1 MPSSRFLI
9 ERLLRPIDFDT
20 ARSIVQ
26 LGVGTACITRGLLE
40 RMDPTCALTCV
51 EVDGSFIEEC
61 AGIGDPR
68 LTVHHACATSLREIL
83 NTAGVPPVDHIVS
96 ALPLTILDDGLVDK
110 ILDTAQACLSPG
122 GKFLQ
127 YQYSPTY
134 LRRLSAR
141 YADVRLGFT
150 LRNVPPAFVYECV
163 NQGMPATA

>member
-9 ERLLRPIDFDT
+9 ERLLRPIDFDAAT
-20 ARSIVQ
+20 SIVQ

-40 RMDPTCALTCV
+40 RMNPTCALTCV
-51 EVDGSFIEEC
+51 EVDGSFVAEC
-61 AGIGDPR
+61 AGIDDPR
-68 LTVHHACATSLREIL
+68 LTVHHACATNFREL
-83 NTAGVPPVDHIVS
+83 LTTAGVPAVDHIVS
-96 ALPLTILDDGLVDK
+96 TLPLTILDDGLADK

-141 YADVRLGFT
+141 YGDVRLGFT
-150 LRNVPPAFVYECV
+150 LRNIPPAFVYECV
-163 NQGMPATA
+163 NHRVPATA